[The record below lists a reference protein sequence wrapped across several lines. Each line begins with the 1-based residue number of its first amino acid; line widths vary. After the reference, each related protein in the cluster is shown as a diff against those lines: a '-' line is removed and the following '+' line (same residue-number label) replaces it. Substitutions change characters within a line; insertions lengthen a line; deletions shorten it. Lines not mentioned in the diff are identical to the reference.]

1 MENMEKIKEKENI
14 TKDSIVKIAAK
25 EMIKG
30 SKMLGK
36 QCEICN
42 FPLFEDINGNIY
54 CIMCNTKK
62 EKTTT
67 TSTNSKNNI
76 NNNTSNNKQNN
87 NSANYTQDMDNLKN
101 ILNKKIDY
109 LSKKLD
115 KENEVHRIIEIATA
129 IKLLLELKS
138 KLNN

>member
-1 MENMEKIKEKENI
+1 MENMEIKEKQDV
-14 TKDSIVKIAAK
+14 TKDSIIKAAAK
-25 EMIKG
+25 EIIRG

-42 FPLFEDINGNIY
+42 YPLFEDINGNIY
-54 CIMCNTKK
+54 CIVCNTKK

-67 TSTNSKNNI
+67 TSINNKNNI

-87 NSANYTQDMDNLKN
+87 VSTNYTQDMDNLEN

-129 IKLLLELKS
+129 INLLLKLKS
-138 KLNN
+138 KLK